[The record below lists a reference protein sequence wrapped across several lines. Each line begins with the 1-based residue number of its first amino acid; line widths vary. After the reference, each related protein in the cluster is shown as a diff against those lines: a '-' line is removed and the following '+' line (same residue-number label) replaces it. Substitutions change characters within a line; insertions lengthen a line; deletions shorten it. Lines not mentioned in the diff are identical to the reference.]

1 MRRCTQCHLNPATCV
16 IASVFGLQFF
26 CSNCILKKSQL
37 YNSFTPN
44 PFLQPP
50 PEAEAAIERL
60 KLESWAALP
69 SPEHGR

>member
-1 MRRCTQCHLNPATCV
+1 MQRCTQCHLNPATCA
-16 IASVFGLQFF
+16 ISSGLGLQFF
-26 CSNCILKKSQL
+26 CSNCIPKKGQ
-37 YNSFTPN
+37 YFQPN

-69 SPEHGR
+69 SPEYGR